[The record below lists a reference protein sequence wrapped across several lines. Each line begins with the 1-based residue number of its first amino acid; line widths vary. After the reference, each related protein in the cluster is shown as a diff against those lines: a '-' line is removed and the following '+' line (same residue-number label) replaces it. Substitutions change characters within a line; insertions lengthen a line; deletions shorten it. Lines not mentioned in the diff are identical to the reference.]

1 MILLLKDTIFA
12 LSTPQGI
19 GGVAVIRISGP
30 QAHAALQAL
39 FHPMGSAQMEPRR
52 LAYGRFVF
60 QDTQIDDGMAVLFC
74 APASYTGEDSAEL
87 QCHGSLAVVQQ
98 LLYALGTLPGLR
110 PAEPG
115 EFTKRAFLHG
125 KMDLSQAEAVM
136 DLIGAEG
143 TAAARQSLSQLHGT
157 LFAQVD
163 GLCDAL
169 TLALAGIEAGLDFPE
184 DDWEQAANE
193 EGFASM
199 EHIFTKVSALLR
211 SYQAGKL
218 VKQGVRCALVGRPNA
233 GKSSLLNAAAGFERA
248 LVSEQAGTTRDI
260 IEEAVQ
266 VDSIVLRLCDT
277 AGIHDGATGL
287 EARGI
292 DLGLSMI
299 QGCDVSVLVVDGSQP
314 LTKDDE
320 SLLYQALKGRPFI
333 VALNKAD
340 LPQQVQLSALADRW
354 PDAAAVL
361 PCSCENGE
369 GVLAVL
375 QAALQ
380 ASGVQQNEASLI
392 TNARHAA
399 CLERAQHGLSQA
411 LEAYRA
417 GLPAD
422 IAAEDARLALHA
434 LGEITGKTVSEEVID
449 EIFATFCVGK

>member
-1 MILLLKDTIFA
+1 MQKDTIFA
-12 LSTPQGI
+12 LSTPQGV

-30 QAHAALQAL
+30 QAQAALQAL
-39 FHPMGSAQMEPRR
+39 FQPAGTSPMEPRK
-52 LAYGRFVF
+52 LIYGRFVF
-60 QDTQIDDGMAVLFC
+60 DGTQIDDGMAVLFC

-87 QCHGSLAVVQQ
+87 HCHGSLAVVQQ
-98 LLYALGTLPGLR
+98 LLGALGTLPGLR

-143 TAAARQSLSQLHGT
+143 LAAARQSLSQLHGT
-157 LFAQVD
+157 LFAKVD
-163 GLCDAL
+163 GICDAL

-199 EHIFTKVSALLR
+199 SQILTEVTALLR
-211 SYQAGKL
+211 SYRAGRL

-266 VDSIVLRLCDT
+266 VDGIVLRLYDT
-277 AGIHDGATGL
+277 AGIHDNAEGL

-299 QGCDVSVLVVDGSQP
+299 QNCDVAVLVVDGAQP
-314 LTKDDE
+314 LPEEDE
-320 SLLYQALKGRPFI
+320 ALLSKALEGRPFV

-340 LPQQVQLSALADRW
+340 FPWQLDVSSLAAHW
-354 PDAAAVL
+354 PKAAAVL
-361 PCSCENGE
+361 SCSCQSGE
-369 GVLAVL
+369 GIFSVL
-375 QAALQ
+375 QAALL
-380 ASGVQQNEASLI
+380 ASGAQQHEASLI

-399 CLERAQHGLSQA
+399 CLERAQQGLTQA
-411 LEAYRA
+411 LEAYQA

-422 IAAEDARLALHA
+422 IAAEDARQALKA